1 MLTAVGPVGALA
13 SMRCVPSVGRWM
25 PVVVVLVLVRQLVPI
40 LVVLAGPGGGGVV
53 VPILGVLAGTGG
65 GGVHVPILVLVR
77 QLVLVLVPLP
87 LRLVRVLVA
96 LAALALCVGC
106 GVVSWPHLIY
116 LLLPLRSWC
125 VQVVC
130 ALLLLPLQLQELLLG
145 SPLLRLPS
153 C

>member
-1 MLTAVGPVGALA
+1 
-13 SMRCVPSVGRWM
+13 MRCVPSVGRWM

-40 LVVLAGPGGGGVV
+40 LVVLAAPGGGVV
-53 VPILGVLAGTGG
+53 VPILVVLAGPGG

-106 GVVSWPHLIY
+106 SVVSWPHLIY

-125 VQVVC
+125 VQVIC
-130 ALLLLPLQLQELLLG
+130 ALLLLPLQLLLG